1 VIHTNDFKK
10 LLDCNRKRRETALL
24 AELKILPML
33 INFTPSHLKKFVSC
47 FNPLKLLMHQY
58 LYKENTPAT
67 HVYIVRKGEFKTT
80 IRMSLPNVKSTIE
93 ASEVFKDSKKAMK
106 GTNKYFVKNTA
117 QSFEIIDLQII
128 GRDQFIGEEDCA
140 ANDFY
145 HTTV

>member
-1 VIHTNDFKK
+1 
-10 LLDCNRKRRETALL
+10 
-24 AELKILPML
+24 
-33 INFTPSHLKKFVSC
+33 
-47 FNPLKLLMHQY
+47 MHQY